1 MSTKMTDRIAIEKAL
16 QRAET
21 QKIQKIPS
29 NVIRLSSNGKIYPTT
44 HPLAVGTIELRYMTA
59 YDEDI
64 LTNTSYIKENIVFE
78 KLLDALIMTPGIG
91 IDDVAQNDRDILII
105 HARIMAYGSKYP
117 VTVTKPNTNIT
128 LSRDIDLS
136 KLVSKPFTLSSD
148 ENGEFV
154 YSFNDL
160 QSNNLV
166 ELKFRYLVTEPY
178 ETISD
183 YLNLIITEVNGNRDP
198 EYILEYI
205 QYQFLA
211 GDAKTFRKYVA
222 DNAPG
227 LDTMYEFEDDNGGIF
242 QSTFRFDIDLFWF

>member
-1 MSTKMTDRIAIEKAL
+1 MSTKMTDRIAVEKAL

-29 NVIRLSSNGKIYPTT
+29 NIIRLSSNGKIYPTS
-44 HPLAVGTIELRYMTA
+44 HPLSAGTIELRYMTA

-78 KLLDALIMTPGIG
+78 KLLDTLIMTPGVG
-91 IDDVAQNDRDILII
+91 IEDVAPSDRDILII
-105 HARIMAYGSKYP
+105 NARIMAYGSKYP
-117 VTVTKPNTNIT
+117 VTVTKPNTNVK
-128 LSRDIDLS
+128 LSREVDLS
-136 KLVSKPFTLSSD
+136 KLVSKPFNLSSD

-154 YSFNDL
+154 YTFNDL
-160 QSNNLV
+160 QSNDLV
-166 ELKFRYLVTEPY
+166 ELKFKYLVTDTY

-183 YLNLIITEVNGNRDP
+183 YLNLIITEVNGNRDADYIS
-198 EYILEYI
+198 EYIR
-205 QYQFLA
+205 YQFLA
-211 GDAKTFRKYVA
+211 GDSKSFRKYVT

-227 LDTMYEFEDDNGGIF
+227 LDTIYDFEDENGGIF

>member
-16 QRAET
+16 KRAET

-44 HPLAVGTIELRYMTA
+44 HPLAAGTIELRYMTA

-183 YLNLIITEVNGNRDP
+183 YLNLIITEVNGNRNP

>member
-183 YLNLIITEVNGNRDP
+183 YLNLIITEVNGNRNP

>member
-16 QRAET
+16 QRVET

-29 NVIRLSSNGKIYPTT
+29 NVIRLSSNGKIYPTS
-44 HPLAVGTIELRYMTA
+44 HPLAAGLIELRYMTA

-78 KLLDALIMTPGIG
+78 KLLDALIMTPGVG
-91 IDDVAQNDRDILII
+91 IEDVAPSDRDILII
-105 HARIMAYGSKYP
+105 NARIMAYGSKYP
-117 VTVTKPNTNIT
+117 VTVTKPNTDVT

-148 ENGEFV
+148 DNGEFV

-160 QSNNLV
+160 QSNNLI
-166 ELKFRYLVTEPY
+166 ELKFKYLVTEPY
-178 ETISD
+178 ETVSD
-183 YLNLIITEVNGNRDP
+183 YLNLVITEVNGNRDP
-198 EYILEYI
+198 EYISEYI

-227 LDTMYEFEDDNGGIF
+227 LDTTYEFEDDKGGIF

>member
-16 QRAET
+16 QRVET

-29 NVIRLSSNGKIYPTT
+29 NVIRLSSNGKIYPTS
-44 HPLAVGTIELRYMTA
+44 HPLAAGLIELRYMTA

-78 KLLDALIMTPGIG
+78 KLLDALIMTPGVG
-91 IDDVAQNDRDILII
+91 IEDVAPSDRDILII
-105 HARIMAYGSKYP
+105 NARIMAYGSKYP
-117 VTVTKPNTNIT
+117 VTVTKPNTDVK
-128 LSRDIDLS
+128 LSREVDLS
-136 KLVSKPFTLSSD
+136 KLVSKPFNLSSD

-154 YSFNDL
+154 YTFNDL

-166 ELKFRYLVTEPY
+166 ELKFKYLVTDSY
-178 ETISD
+178 KTISD
-183 YLNLIITEVNGNRDP
+183 YLNLIITEVNGNRDADYIS
-198 EYILEYI
+198 EYIR
-205 QYQFLA
+205 YQFLA
-211 GDAKTFRKYVA
+211 GDSKSFRKYVT

-227 LDTMYEFEDDNGGIF
+227 LDTIYDFEDEDGGIF

>member
-160 QSNNLV
+160 QSNNLF

>member
-16 QRAET
+16 QRVET

>member
-29 NVIRLSSNGKIYPTT
+29 NVIRLSSNGKIYPTS
-44 HPLAVGTIELRYMTA
+44 HPLAAGTIELRYMTA

-64 LTNTSYIKENIVFE
+64 LTNTSYIKENIVFD
-78 KLLDALIMTPGIG
+78 KLLDALIMTPGVG
-91 IDDVAQNDRDILII
+91 IEDVAPADRDILII
-105 HARIMAYGSKYP
+105 NARIMAYGPKYP
-117 VTVTKPNTNIT
+117 VTVTIPNTDIK
-128 LSRDIDLS
+128 LSREVDLS
-136 KLVSKPFTLSSD
+136 KLVSKPFNLNSD
-148 ENGEFV
+148 ENGEFA

-166 ELKFRYLVTEPY
+166 ELKFKYLATDSY
-178 ETISD
+178 KTISE
-183 YLNLIITEVNGNRDP
+183 YLNLVITEVNGNRDADYIS
-198 EYILEYI
+198 EYIR
-205 QYQFLA
+205 YQFLA
-211 GDAKTFRKYVA
+211 GDSKSFRKYVT

-227 LDTMYEFEDDNGGIF
+227 LNTIYDFEDDNGGIF

>member
-29 NVIRLSSNGKIYPTT
+29 NVIRLSSNGKIYPTS
-44 HPLAVGTIELRYMTA
+44 HPLAAGTIELRYMTA

-91 IDDVAQNDRDILII
+91 IEDVAPSDRDILII
-105 HARIMAYGSKYP
+105 NARIMAYGPKYA
-117 VTVTKPNTNIT
+117 VNVTKPTTNVK
-128 LSRDIDLS
+128 LSREVDLS
-136 KLVSKPFTLSSD
+136 KLVSKPFNLISD

-154 YSFNDL
+154 YTFNDL

-166 ELKFRYLVTEPY
+166 ELKFKYLVTQAY
-178 ETISD
+178 ETISE
-183 YLNLIITEVNGNRDP
+183 YLNLIITEVNGNRDAEFIS
-198 EYILEYI
+198 EYIR
-205 QYQFLA
+205 YQFLA
-211 GDAKTFRKYVA
+211 GDSKVFRKYVT

-227 LDTMYEFEDDNGGIF
+227 LDVVYDFEDEDGGIF
-242 QSTFRFDIDLFWF
+242 QSTFRFDLDLFWF